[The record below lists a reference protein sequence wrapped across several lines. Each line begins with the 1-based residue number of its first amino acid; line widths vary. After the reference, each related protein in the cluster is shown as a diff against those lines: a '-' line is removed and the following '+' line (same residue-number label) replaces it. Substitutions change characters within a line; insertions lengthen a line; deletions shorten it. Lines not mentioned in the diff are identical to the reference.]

1 MTEDDKPL
9 GAILD
14 NLGVAGTLRPG
25 QQVVEALVICK
36 IIDFDGDDEVSVLMA
51 SNKGLDW
58 VARSG
63 LIAAAKD
70 IVNGGC
76 ERVEDE

>member
-14 NLGVAGTLRPG
+14 NLGVSGTLRDG
-25 QQVVEALVICK
+25 QQVMEALVICK
-36 IIDFDGDDEVSVLMA
+36 VIDFEGDDEVSILMA

-58 VARSG
+58 IARRG
-63 LIAAAKD
+63 LISAAQQ
-70 IVNGGC
+70 ILNGNC
-76 ERVEDE
+76 EQVE